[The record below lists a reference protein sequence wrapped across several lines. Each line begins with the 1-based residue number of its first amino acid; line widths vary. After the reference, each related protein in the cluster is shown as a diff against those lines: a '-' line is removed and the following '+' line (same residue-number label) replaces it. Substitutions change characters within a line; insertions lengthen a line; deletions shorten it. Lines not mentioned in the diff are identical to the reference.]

1 MPRGKK
7 HTAEEIIGK
16 LREAEV
22 HLSQGSTQ
30 EQAARS
36 VGITYQTYCR
46 WRKEYDRL
54 CQDVCLCGSQPYA

>member
-36 VGITYQTYCR
+36 I
-46 WRKEYDRL
+46 
-54 CQDVCLCGSQPYA
+54 GSALGCSLNDSIVFNPGGPYVTR

>member
-22 HLSQGSTQ
+22 HLSQGKTQ
-30 EQAARS
+30 ERAAKRI
-36 VGITYQTYCR
+36 GMTYQTYCR
-46 WRKEYDRL
+46 WPKRVATD
-54 CQDVCLCGSQPYA
+54 SAS